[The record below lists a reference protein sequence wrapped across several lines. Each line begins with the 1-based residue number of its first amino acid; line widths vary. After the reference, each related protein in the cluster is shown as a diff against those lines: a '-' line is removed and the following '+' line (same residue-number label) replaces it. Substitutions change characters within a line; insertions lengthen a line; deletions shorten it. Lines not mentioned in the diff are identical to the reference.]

1 MNRKV
6 LITDYV
12 WPSLDP
18 ERKVLEDAGF
28 ELVVAPD
35 ASEDTLASLATD
47 VDAIMF
53 CFAQVTEKVLRS
65 AEKCVVASRYGI
77 GVDNVN
83 IPVCTELGIVVT
95 NVPDYCIDEV
105 TEHTL
110 GMVIALNRRLVPH
123 NAAVRAGGWS
133 RVKLDRP
140 MRRMSGATFGVIGY
154 GRIGRSVAARA
165 NALGMKVLTFDPML
179 KPGQDA
185 GGAES
190 VSLADVL
197 ANSDFISVHVPLTD
211 KTRGMIGK
219 SELAAMRP
227 GAIIV
232 NPARGGLIDE
242 FALADA
248 LASGHIGGAG
258 LDVMEP
264 APPAAGHPL
273 LKQENVIIT
282 PHTAFFSQASTLE
295 LETRTAKEVVRVV
308 NGGEPENFINP
319 GVRGRSRAGI

>member
-28 ELVVAPD
+28 ELVIAPD
-35 ASEDTLASLATD
+35 SSEATLAGLATD

-53 CFAQVTEKVLRS
+53 CFAQVTETVLR
-65 AEKCVVASRYGI
+65 AAPRCLIAARYGI

-105 TEHTL
+105 TEHTF
-110 GMVIALNRRLVPH
+110 GMVMALNRRLVPH
-123 NAAVRAGGWS
+123 DRAVKSGGWS
-133 RVKLDRP
+133 SVALDKP
-140 MRRMSGATFGVIGY
+140 MKRMNGATFGVIGY

-165 NALGMKVLTFDPML
+165 DAMGMNVLTYDPML

-185 GGAES
+185 GVAES
-190 VSLADVL
+190 VELDRVL
-197 ANSDFISVHVPLTD
+197 SDSDFVSIHVPLTD
-211 KTRGMIGK
+211 ETRGMIGTA
-219 SELAAMRP
+219 ELASMKR
-227 GAIIV
+227 GAIVV

-242 FALADA
+242 SALAQA
-248 LASGHIGGAG
+248 LESGQIAGAG

-264 APPAAGHPL
+264 APPENDHPL
-273 LKQENVIIT
+273 LSQENVIIT

-295 LETRTAKEVVRVV
+295 LETRTAQEVVRVV
-308 NGGEPENFINP
+308 SGGEPENFINP
-319 GVRGRSRAGI
+319 EVRGNARVGI

>member
-1 MNRKV
+1 M

-53 CFAQVTEKVLRS
+53 CFAQVTENVLRS

-154 GRIGRSVAARA
+154 GRIGR
-165 NALGMKVLTFDPML
+165 
-179 KPGQDA
+179 
-185 GGAES
+185 
-190 VSLADVL
+190 
-197 ANSDFISVHVPLTD
+197 
-211 KTRGMIGK
+211 
-219 SELAAMRP
+219 
-227 GAIIV
+227 
-232 NPARGGLIDE
+232 
-242 FALADA
+242 
-248 LASGHIGGAG
+248 
-258 LDVMEP
+258 
-264 APPAAGHPL
+264 
-273 LKQENVIIT
+273 
-282 PHTAFFSQASTLE
+282 
-295 LETRTAKEVVRVV
+295 
-308 NGGEPENFINP
+308 
-319 GVRGRSRAGI
+319 